1 MNSIVVYRILIVSW
15 FIILASGLTAQKP
28 AIDLISSHRQYRHPE
43 AIIDTGY
50 AVTPLFRDGFLTP
63 TAPDQNHY
71 KHPYQRE
78 ETEKKKRRQIGPS
91 FDSIFQKEETRA
103 PSREKSPVDT
113 SFSSKKF
120 NPIRIIIYITALK

>member
-50 AVTPLFRDGFLTP
+50 AVTPLFKDGFLTP
-63 TAPDQNHY
+63 TAPDQNS
-71 KHPYQRE
+71 YQGE
-78 ETEKKKRRQIGPS
+78 KTEKKKRRQIGPS

-103 PSREKSPVDT
+103 PSRDKSPIDT
-113 SFSSKKF
+113 SFFSRKF
-120 NPIRIIIYITALK
+120 NPIKIIIYITALK

>member
-1 MNSIVVYRILIVSW
+1 MNSIVVYRIIIVSW

-63 TAPDQNHY
+63 TAPDQN
-71 KHPYQRE
+71 PYLRE

-91 FDSIFQKEETRA
+91 FDSIFQKEETKA
-103 PSREKSPVDT
+103 PSRDKSPVDT
-113 SFSSKKF
+113 SFFSRKF
-120 NPIRIIIYITALK
+120 NPIKIIIYITALK

>member
-1 MNSIVVYRILIVSW
+1 MNSIVVYRIVIVSW

-50 AVTPLFRDGFLTP
+50 AVTPLLKDGFLTP
-63 TAPDQNHY
+63 TPAVQNQNLRY
-71 KHPYQRE
+71 

-91 FDSIFQKEETRA
+91 LDSIFQKEENKN
-103 PSREKSPVDT
+103 PKQEKSPVKVSLFD
-113 SFSSKKF
+113 KRF
-120 NPIRIIIYITALK
+120 NPIKIIIYITALK